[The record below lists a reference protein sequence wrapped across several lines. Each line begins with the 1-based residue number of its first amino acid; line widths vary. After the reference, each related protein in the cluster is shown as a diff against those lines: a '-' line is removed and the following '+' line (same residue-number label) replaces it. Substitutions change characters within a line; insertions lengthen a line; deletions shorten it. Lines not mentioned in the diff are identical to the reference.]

1 MPKNKYKLIYRNN
14 GVFVV
19 ILLLKE
25 IAVGLLFTASVFYL
39 YLEIKQDRWPHE
51 GTEGL

>member
-1 MPKNKYKLIYRNN
+1 M
-14 GVFVV
+14 

-25 IAVGLLFTASVFYL
+25 LAAALLITASVFYL